1 MAAALES
8 WVAEGAGNRAA
19 LPANLSDEAGV
30 AAICEVASG
39 VFEAPEI
46 LVHAAGV
53 NLRQPAEDITP
64 DDWQLTQWLN
74 LGAPFF
80 ISQALVPA
88 MKECGWGRI
97 DNFASLQTIKAI
109 PSGIAYG
116 ASKGS
121 VGQMTRAM
129 AEDWSGDGIN
139 TNAIGPGFFLTELTA
154 AVFADEARAA
164 RNAAQTCIGRNCR
177 LEDIDVPLLFLCS
190 DAAFYVTGQVL
201 MVDGGFTA
209 K

>member
-1 MAAALES
+1 MC
-8 WVAEGAGNRAA
+8 
-19 LPANLSDEAGV
+19 EA
-30 AAICEVASG
+30 ASG
-39 VFEAPEI
+39 MFGAPDI
-46 LVHAAGV
+46 LVHAAAV

-64 DDWQLTQWLN
+64 DDWQLTQCLN

-88 MKECGWGRI
+88 MKERGWGRI
-97 DNFASLQTIKAI
+97 VNFASLQTTRAF
-109 PSGIAYG
+109 PSGIACG
-116 ASKGS
+116 ASKGG

-154 AVFADEARAA
+154 AVFADEARAV

-177 LEDIDVPLLFLCS
+177 LEDIDGPLLFLCS
-190 DAAFYVTGQVL
+190 DGALYVTEQIL
-201 MVDGGFTA
+201 MVDGWGSRRNEGACPVSYTHLTLPTSPHV
-209 K
+209 